1 MLFSYLIVINILL
14 LITFKLNDVNSD
26 QIVGTSNTY
35 GVDEIVSIY
44 TQCVGVS
51 QRYMLKGDA
60 PVIPLIVICVG
71 I

>member
-1 MLFSYLIVINILL
+1 L
-14 LITFKLNDVNSD
+14 LITFKLNDVKSD
-26 QIVGTSNTY
+26 QIVGILNTY
-35 GVDEIVSIY
+35 GVVEIVSIY
-44 TQCVGVS
+44 IQCDGVS